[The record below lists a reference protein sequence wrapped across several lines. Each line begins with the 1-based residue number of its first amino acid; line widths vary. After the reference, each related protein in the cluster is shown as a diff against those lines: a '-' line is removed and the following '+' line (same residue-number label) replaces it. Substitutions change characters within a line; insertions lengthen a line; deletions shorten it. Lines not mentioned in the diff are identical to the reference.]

1 MSLFNIKNHKND
13 LLFVPLGGSN
23 EIGMNLNLYHYK
35 GKWLMV
41 DCGSGFADDYLPGV
55 DMIIADITFIEKYKK
70 DIVGLILTH
79 AHEDHLG
86 GVQYLWNSLKCPIY
100 TTTFTA
106 NFLKIRLSEYDFAK
120 NIKIHEVKPS
130 SKINLAPFSLEMI
143 PLTHSAPEMQAI
155 MIRTELGNILHTGDW
170 KFDNNPVLGKK
181 SDEELLKSY
190 GDEGVLAL
198 VCDST
203 NVFNKG
209 SSGSEGDV
217 RKSLVD
223 IIAGCPQMVVVSTF
237 ASNLARLD
245 TIIHAA
251 QLASRKVVLTGR
263 SLHRMMLAA
272 EESGYFKDIAP
283 LISERDISRFRRD
296 ELLVIAT
303 GCQGEPMAATA
314 KLASNSHPSMK
325 LAPKDTMIFSSK
337 IIPGNEKKI
346 SRLFNIFVKNGV
358 EVITERDH
366 FVHVSGH
373 PAIEELKKMYSLIR
387 PNICIP
393 VHGESVHIHEHV
405 KLAKKNGI
413 KQALEVE
420 NGNVVLLEPNNAKII
435 SKVESGY
442 LAVDGNYLLSVE
454 SPIFKAR
461 RRMRE
466 SGIVIASVVMNKKG
480 LLATNPIL
488 SMPGLLDPNEDIKL
502 INLIKNNIVELIKIQ
517 NKQAKKVLPDEQV
530 IEAIK
535 GTIRK
540 TLKQEIN
547 KSPMIIVN
555 VERIISE

>member
-1 MSLFNIKNHKND
+1 MSSFNIKNHKND
-13 LLFVPLGGSN
+13 VLFIPLGGSN
-23 EIGMNLNLYHYK
+23 EIGMNFNLYHYK
-35 GKWLMV
+35 GKWLII

-55 DMIIADITFIEKYKK
+55 DMMIADSSFIEKHKK
-70 DIVGLILTH
+70 DIVGMIITH

-86 GVQYLWNSLKCPIY
+86 GVQYLWNNLKCPIY

-106 NFLKIRLSEYDFAK
+106 HFLKIRLNEYDFAK
-120 NIKIHEVKPS
+120 NIKIHEVKAG
-130 SKINLAPFSLEMI
+130 SKIDLNPFLLEMI

-155 MIRTELGNILHTGDW
+155 MIRTEAGNILHTGDW
-170 KFDNNPVLGKK
+170 KFDNDPVLGKK
-181 SDEELLKSY
+181 ADKKLLKSY

-209 SSGSEGDV
+209 TSGSEGNV
-217 RKSLVD
+217 RNSLID
-223 IIAGCPQMVVVSTF
+223 IIDSCPQMVVVSTF

-251 QLASRKVVLTGR
+251 QLAGRKVSLIGR
-263 SLHRMMLAA
+263 SLHRIKLAA
-272 EESGYFKDIAP
+272 EESGYFQDIAP
-283 LISERDISRFRRD
+283 LISERDVSRFRRE
-296 ELLVIAT
+296 ELLIIAT
-303 GCQGEPMAATA
+303 GCQGEPLAATA
-314 KLASNSHPSMK
+314 KLASNSHPSIK

-346 SRLFNIFVKNGV
+346 FRLFNIFVKSGV

-373 PAIEELKKMYSLIR
+373 PSVNELQKMYSLIR

-393 VHGESVHIHEHV
+393 VHGEPVHIHEHV

-413 KQALEVE
+413 PNAVEVE
-420 NGNVVLLEPNNAKII
+420 NGSVVLLEPNNAKVIA
-435 SKVESGY
+435 KVESGY
-442 LAVDGNYLLSVE
+442 LAVDGNYLLPID

-466 SGIVIASVVMNKKG
+466 SGIVIASIVIDKKG
-480 LLATNPIL
+480 MLASKPIL
-488 SMPGLLDPNEDIKL
+488 SMPGLLDANEDMKL
-502 INLIKNNIVELIKIQ
+502 INIIKNDISELIKTQ
-517 NKQAKKVLPDEQV
+517 HHQAKKALSNEQ
-530 IEAIK
+530 IK
-535 GTIRK
+535 ERIKSTIRK

-547 KSPMIIVN
+547 KSPAIIVN
-555 VERIISE
+555 IEKAME

>member
-1 MSLFNIKNHKND
+1 MSSFNIKNHKND

-35 GKWLMV
+35 GKWLMI

-55 DMIIADITFIEKYKK
+55 DMIIADSSFIEKYKK

-100 TTTFTA
+100 TTTFTS
-106 NFLKIRLSEYDFAK
+106 NFLKIRLNEYDFAK
-120 NIKIHEVKPS
+120 NIKIHEVKPG
-130 SKINLAPFSLEMI
+130 SKINLDPFSLEMV

-155 MIRTELGNILHTGDW
+155 MIRTDAGNILHTGDW
-170 KFDNNPVLGKK
+170 KFDNDPILGKK
-181 SDEELLKSY
+181 ADEELLKSY

-223 IIAGCPQMVVVSTF
+223 IIAGCPQIVVVSTF
-237 ASNLARLD
+237 ASNLARID

-251 QLASRKVVLTGR
+251 GLAGRKVVLTGR

-272 EESGYFKDIAP
+272 QESGYFKDIAP
-283 LISERDISRFRRD
+283 LISERDVSRFRRE

-314 KLASNSHPSMK
+314 KLASNAHPSIR

-346 SRLFNIFVKNGV
+346 FRLFNIFIKAGI

-373 PAIEELKKMYSLIR
+373 PSIDELQKMYSLIR

-393 VHGESVHIHEHV
+393 VHGEPVHIHEHV

-413 KQALEVE
+413 KQAIEVE
-420 NGNVVLLEPNNAKII
+420 NGSVVLLEPNNAKVM

-442 LAVDGNYLLSVE
+442 LAVDGNYLLSLE

-466 SGIVIASVVMNKKG
+466 SGIVVASVVINKKG
-480 LLATNPIL
+480 LLVANPML
-488 SMPGLLDPNEDIKL
+488 SMPGLLDPKEDMAL
-502 INLIKNNIVELIKIQ
+502 VNLIKNDIKELVTIQ
-517 NKQAKKVLPDEQV
+517 NKQAKKALSDEQV

-547 KSPMIIVN
+547 KSPVIIVN
-555 VERIISE
+555 LEKAVD

>member
-1 MSLFNIKNHKND
+1 MSSFNIKNHKND

-23 EIGMNLNLYHYK
+23 EIGMNLNVYLYK
-35 GKWLMV
+35 GKLLIA

-55 DMIIADITFIEKYKK
+55 DMIIPDASFIEKHKK
-70 DIVGLILTH
+70 DIVAMILTH

-100 TTTFTA
+100 ATTFTA
-106 NFLKIRLSEYDFAK
+106 NFLKIRLNEYDFSK
-120 NIKIHEVKPS
+120 KIKIHEVKPG
-130 SKINLAPFSLEMI
+130 SKINLDPFSLEMV

-155 MIRTELGNILHTGDW
+155 MIRTDAGNILHTGDW
-170 KFDNNPVLGKK
+170 KFDNDPVLGKK
-181 SDEELLKSY
+181 ADEELLKSY

-209 SSGSEGDV
+209 TSGSEGDV
-217 RKSLVD
+217 RKSLID

-251 QLASRKVVLTGR
+251 ALAGRKVVLTGR
-263 SLHRMMLAA
+263 SLHRIKMAA
-272 EESGYFKDIAP
+272 EESGYFKDINP
-283 LISERDISRFRRD
+283 LISEKDVSRFRRE

-303 GCQGEPMAATA
+303 GCQGEPLAATA
-314 KLASNSHPSMK
+314 KLAANSHPSIK

-346 SRLFNIFVKNGV
+346 FRLFNIFVKSGV

-373 PAIEELKKMYSLIR
+373 PSIDELKKMYSLIK

-393 VHGESVHIHEHV
+393 VHGEPVHIHEHV

-413 KQALEVE
+413 KHAVEVE
-420 NGNVVLLEPNNAKII
+420 NGSVVLLEPNNAKVVA
-435 SKVESGY
+435 KVESGY
-442 LAVDGNYLLSVE
+442 LAVDGNYLVPVE

-466 SGIVIASVVMNKKG
+466 AGIVIASVVINKKG
-480 LLATNPIL
+480 LLAANPIL
-488 SMPGLLDPNEDIKL
+488 SMPGLLDPNEDIPL
-502 INLIKNNIVELIKIQ
+502 INIIKNDIIELIDIQ
-517 NKQAKKVLPDEQV
+517 SKQAKKALSNEQ
-530 IEAIK
+530 IEEAVRSA
-535 GTIRK
+535 IRK

-547 KSPMIIVN
+547 KSPVIIVN
-555 VERIISE
+555 IEKIKE

>member
-1 MSLFNIKNHKND
+1 MSSFNIKNHKND

-35 GKWLMV
+35 GKWLMI

-55 DMIIADITFIEKYKK
+55 DMIIADSSFIEKYKK

-100 TTTFTA
+100 TTTFTS
-106 NFLKIRLSEYDFAK
+106 NFLKIRLNEYDFAK
-120 NIKIHEVKPS
+120 NIKIHEVKPG
-130 SKINLAPFSLEMI
+130 SKINLDPFSLEMV

-155 MIRTELGNILHTGDW
+155 MIRTDAGNILHTGDW
-170 KFDNNPVLGKK
+170 KFDNDPILGKK
-181 SDEELLKSY
+181 ADEELLKSY

-223 IIAGCPQMVVVSTF
+223 IIAGCPQIVVVSTF

-251 QLASRKVVLTGR
+251 GLAGRKVVLTGR

-272 EESGYFKDIAP
+272 QESGYFKDIAP
-283 LISERDISRFRRD
+283 LISERDVSRFRRE

-314 KLASNSHPSMK
+314 KLASNAHPSIR

-346 SRLFNIFVKNGV
+346 FRLFNIFVKAGI

-373 PAIEELKKMYSLIR
+373 PSIDELQKMYSLIR

-393 VHGESVHIHEHV
+393 VHGEPVHIHEHV

-413 KQALEVE
+413 KQAIEVE
-420 NGNVVLLEPNNAKII
+420 NGSVVLLEPNNAKVM

-442 LAVDGNYLLSVE
+442 LAVDGNYLLPLE

-466 SGIVIASVVMNKKG
+466 SGIVVASVVINKKG
-480 LLATNPIL
+480 LLVANPML
-488 SMPGLLDPNEDIKL
+488 SMPGLLDPKEDMAL
-502 INLIKNNIVELIKIQ
+502 VNLIKNDVKELVTIQ
-517 NKQAKKVLPDEQV
+517 NKQAKKALSDEQV

-547 KSPMIIVN
+547 KSPVIIVN
-555 VERIISE
+555 LEKAVD

>member
-1 MSLFNIKNHKND
+1 MSSFNIKNHKND

-35 GKWLMV
+35 GKWLMI

-55 DMIIADITFIEKYKK
+55 DMIIADSSFIEKYKK

-106 NFLKIRLSEYDFAK
+106 NFLKIRLNEYDFSK
-120 NIKIHEVKPS
+120 NIKIHEVKPG
-130 SKINLAPFSLEMI
+130 SKINLEPFSLEMV
-143 PLTHSAPEMQAI
+143 PLTHSAPEMQAV
-155 MIRTELGNILHTGDW
+155 MIRTDAGNILHTGDW
-170 KFDNNPVLGKK
+170 KFDNDPVLGKK
-181 SDEELLKSY
+181 ADEELLKSY

-209 SSGSEGDV
+209 GSGSEGDV

-223 IIAGCPQMVVVSTF
+223 IIAGCHQMVVVSTF

-251 QLASRKVVLTGR
+251 GLAGRKVVLTGR
-263 SLHRMMLAA
+263 SLHRMMLTAQ
-272 EESGYFKDIAP
+272 ESGYFKDIAP
-283 LISERDISRFRRD
+283 LISERDVSRFRRE

-314 KLASNSHPSMK
+314 KLASNSHQSIK

-346 SRLFNIFVKNGV
+346 FRLFNIFVKAGV

-373 PAIEELKKMYSLIR
+373 PSIDELQKMYSLIR

-393 VHGESVHIHEHV
+393 VHGEPVHIHEHV

-413 KQALEVE
+413 KQAVEVE
-420 NGNVVLLEPNNAKII
+420 NGSVVLLEPNNAQVI
-435 SKVESGY
+435 SKVGNGY
-442 LAVDGNYLLSVE
+442 LAVDGNYLLPVE

-466 SGIVIASVVMNKKG
+466 SGIVVASVVINKKG
-480 LLATNPIL
+480 LLAANPML
-488 SMPGLLDPNEDIKL
+488 SMPGLLDPKEDMAL
-502 INLIKNNIVELIKIQ
+502 VNLIKNDIKELVTIQ
-517 NKQAKKVLPDEQV
+517 NKQAKKALLDEQV

-547 KSPMIIVN
+547 KSPVIIVN
-555 VERIISE
+555 LEKAVE

>member
-1 MSLFNIKNHKND
+1 MSSFNIKNHKND

-35 GKWLMV
+35 GKWLMI

-55 DMIIADITFIEKYKK
+55 DMIIADSSFIEKYKK

-106 NFLKIRLSEYDFAK
+106 NFLKIRLNEYDFAK
-120 NIKIHEVKPS
+120 NIKIHEVKPG
-130 SKINLAPFSLEMI
+130 SKISLDPFSLEMV

-155 MIRTELGNILHTGDW
+155 MIRTDAGNILHTGDW
-170 KFDNNPVLGKK
+170 KFDNDPVLGKK
-181 SDEELLKSY
+181 ADEELLKSY

-251 QLASRKVVLTGR
+251 ELAGRKVVLTGR

-272 EESGYFKDIAP
+272 QESGYFKDIAP
-283 LISERDISRFRRD
+283 LISEHDVSRFRRE

-314 KLASNSHPSMK
+314 KLASNSHQSIK

-346 SRLFNIFVKNGV
+346 FRLFNIFVKAGV

-373 PAIEELKKMYSLIR
+373 PSIDELQKMYSLIR

-393 VHGESVHIHEHV
+393 VHGEPVHIHEHV

-413 KQALEVE
+413 KQAVEVE
-420 NGNVVLLEPNNAKII
+420 NGSVVLLESNNAKVI

-442 LAVDGNYLLSVE
+442 LAVDGNYLLPVE

-466 SGIVIASVVMNKKG
+466 AGIVVASVVINKKG
-480 LLATNPIL
+480 LLAANPML
-488 SMPGLLDPNEDIKL
+488 SMPGLLDPKEDMAL
-502 INLIKNNIVELIKIQ
+502 VNLIKNDIKELVTIQ
-517 NKQAKKVLPDEQV
+517 NKQAKKALSDEQV

-547 KSPMIIVN
+547 RSPVIIVN
-555 VERIISE
+555 LEKAVE

>member
-1 MSLFNIKNHKND
+1 MSSFNIKNHKND

-23 EIGMNLNLYHYK
+23 EIGMNLNLFHYK
-35 GKWLMV
+35 GKWLMI

-55 DMIIADITFIEKYKK
+55 DMIIADSSFIEKYKK

-106 NFLKIRLSEYDFAK
+106 NFLKIRLNEYDFAK
-120 NIKIHEVKPS
+120 NIKIHEVKPG
-130 SKINLAPFSLEMI
+130 SKISLDPFSLEMV

-155 MIRTELGNILHTGDW
+155 MIRTDAGNILHTGDW
-170 KFDNNPVLGKK
+170 KFDNDPVLGKK
-181 SDEELLKSY
+181 ADEELLKSY

-251 QLASRKVVLTGR
+251 ELAGRKVVLTGR

-272 EESGYFKDIAP
+272 QESGYFKDIAP
-283 LISERDISRFRRD
+283 LISEHDVSRFRRE

-314 KLASNSHPSMK
+314 KLASNSHQSIK

-346 SRLFNIFVKNGV
+346 FRLFNIFVKAGV

-373 PAIEELKKMYSLIR
+373 PSIDELQKMYSLIR

-393 VHGESVHIHEHV
+393 VHGEPVHIHEHV

-413 KQALEVE
+413 KQAVEVE
-420 NGNVVLLEPNNAKII
+420 NGSVVLLESNNAKVI

-442 LAVDGNYLLSVE
+442 LAVDGNYLLPVE

-466 SGIVIASVVMNKKG
+466 AGIVVASVVINKKG
-480 LLATNPIL
+480 LLAANPML
-488 SMPGLLDPNEDIKL
+488 SMPGLLDPKEDMAL
-502 INLIKNNIVELIKIQ
+502 VNLIKNDIKELVTIQ
-517 NKQAKKVLPDEQV
+517 NKQAKKALSDEQV

-547 KSPMIIVN
+547 KSPVIIVN
-555 VERIISE
+555 LEKAVE

>member
-1 MSLFNIKNHKND
+1 MSSFNIKNHKND

-35 GKWLMV
+35 GKWLMI

-55 DMIIADITFIEKYKK
+55 DMIIADSSFIEKYKK

-106 NFLKIRLSEYDFAK
+106 NFLKIRLNEYDFAK
-120 NIKIHEVKPS
+120 NIKIHEVKPG
-130 SKINLAPFSLEMI
+130 SKISLDPFSLEMV

-155 MIRTELGNILHTGDW
+155 MIRTDAGNILHTGDW
-170 KFDNNPVLGKK
+170 KFDNDPVLGKK
-181 SDEELLKSY
+181 ADEELLKSY

-251 QLASRKVVLTGR
+251 ELAGRKVVLTGR

-272 EESGYFKDIAP
+272 QESGYFKDIAP
-283 LISERDISRFRRD
+283 LISEHDVSRFRRE

-314 KLASNSHPSMK
+314 KLASNSHQSIK

-346 SRLFNIFVKNGV
+346 FRLFNIFVKAGV

-373 PAIEELKKMYSLIR
+373 PSIDELQKMYSLIR

-393 VHGESVHIHEHV
+393 VHGEPVHIHEHV

-413 KQALEVE
+413 KQAVEVE
-420 NGNVVLLEPNNAKII
+420 NGSVVLLESNNAKVI

-442 LAVDGNYLLSVE
+442 LAVDGNYLLPVE

-466 SGIVIASVVMNKKG
+466 AGIVVASVVINKKG
-480 LLATNPIL
+480 LLAANPML
-488 SMPGLLDPNEDIKL
+488 SMPGLFDPKEDMAL
-502 INLIKNNIVELIKIQ
+502 VNLIKNDIKELVTIQ
-517 NKQAKKVLPDEQV
+517 NKQAKKALSDEQV

-547 KSPMIIVN
+547 RSPVIIVN
-555 VERIISE
+555 LEKAVE

>member
-1 MSLFNIKNHKND
+1 MSSFNIKNHKND
-13 LLFVPLGGSN
+13 LLFIPLGGSN
-23 EIGMNLNLYHYK
+23 EIGMNFNLYHYK
-35 GKWLMV
+35 GKWLII

-55 DMIIADITFIEKYKK
+55 DMMIADSSFIEKHKK
-70 DIVGLILTH
+70 DIVGMIITH

-120 NIKIHEVKPS
+120 NIKIHEVTPGG
-130 SKINLAPFSLEMI
+130 KIDLAPFSLEMV

-155 MIRTELGNILHTGDW
+155 MIRTEAGNILHTGDW
-170 KFDNNPVLGKK
+170 KFDNDPVLGKK
-181 SDEELLKSY
+181 ADEELLKSY

-251 QLASRKVVLTGR
+251 QLAGRKVALTGR
-263 SLHRMMLAA
+263 SLHRIKLAA

-283 LISERDISRFRRD
+283 LISERDVSRFRRE
-296 ELLVIAT
+296 ELLIIAT
-303 GCQGEPMAATA
+303 GCQGEPLAATA
-314 KLASNSHPSMK
+314 KLASNSHQSIK

-346 SRLFNIFVKNGV
+346 FRLFNIFVKSGV

-373 PAIEELKKMYSLIR
+373 PSVDELQKMYSLIR
-387 PNICIP
+387 SNICIP
-393 VHGESVHIHEHV
+393 VHGEPVHIHEHV

-413 KQALEVE
+413 KQAVEVE
-420 NGNVVLLEPNNAKII
+420 NGSVVLLEPNNAKVIA
-435 SKVESGY
+435 KVESGY
-442 LAVDGNYLLSVE
+442 LAVDGNYLIPVE

-466 SGIVIASVVMNKKG
+466 SGIVIASIVIDQKG
-480 LLATNPIL
+480 LLAAKPIL
-488 SMPGLLDPNEDIKL
+488 SMPGLLDANEDMQL
-502 INLIKNNIVELIKIQ
+502 INIIKNDIAELIKTQ
-517 NKQAKKVLPDEQV
+517 QSQAKKALSKEQ
-530 IEAIK
+530 IEEKIK
-535 GTIRK
+535 STIRK

-547 KSPMIIVN
+547 KSPAIIVN
-555 VERIISE
+555 IEKAIE

>member
-1 MSLFNIKNHKND
+1 MSSFNIKNHKND
-13 LLFVPLGGSN
+13 LLFIPLGGSN
-23 EIGMNLNLYHYK
+23 EISMNLNLYHYK
-35 GKWLMV
+35 GKWLIV

-55 DMIIADITFIEKYKK
+55 DMIIPDSSFIEKHKK
-70 DIVGLILTH
+70 DIVGMVLTH

-100 TTTFTA
+100 ATTFTA
-106 NFLKIRLSEYDFAK
+106 NFLKIRLNEYDFSK
-120 NIKIHEVKPS
+120 NIKIHEVKAG
-130 SKINLAPFSLEMI
+130 SKINLAPFSLEMV

-155 MIRTELGNILHTGDW
+155 MIRTENGNVLHTGDW
-170 KFDNNPVLGKK
+170 KFDNDPVLGKK
-181 SDEELLKSY
+181 ADEELLKSY
-190 GDEGVLAL
+190 GKEGILAL

-209 SSGSEGDV
+209 TSGSEGDV

-251 QLASRKVVLTGR
+251 ELAGRKVALTGR
-263 SLHRMMLAA
+263 SLHRIKLAA
-272 EESGYFKDIAP
+272 KESGYLKDITP
-283 LISERDISRFRRD
+283 LISERDVSRFKRN
-296 ELLVIAT
+296 ELLIIAT
-303 GCQGEPMAATA
+303 GCQGEPLAATA
-314 KLASNSHPSMK
+314 KLASNSHPSIK

-346 SRLFNIFVKNGV
+346 FRLFNIFVKAGV

-373 PAIEELKKMYSLIR
+373 PSIDELTKMYNLTK

-393 VHGESVHIHEHV
+393 VHGEPVHIHEHV

-413 KQALEVE
+413 PNAVEVE
-420 NGNVVLLEPNNAKII
+420 NGSVVLLEPNNAKVIA
-435 SKVESGY
+435 KVENGY
-442 LAVDGNYLLSVE
+442 LAVDGNYLLPVE

-466 SGIVIASVVMNKKG
+466 AGIVIASIVIDKKG
-480 LLATNPIL
+480 LLAAKPML
-488 SMPGLLDPNEDIKL
+488 SLPGLLDPNEDMQL
-502 INLIKNNIVELIKIQ
+502 INIIKNDIIELIKMQ
-517 NKQAKKVLPDEQV
+517 QSQAKKALSNEQ
-530 IEAIK
+530 IEEGIR
-535 GTIRK
+535 GLIRK

-547 KSPMIIVN
+547 KTPVIMVN
-555 VERIISE
+555 IEKTN

>member
-1 MSLFNIKNHKND
+1 MSSFNIKNHKND
-13 LLFVPLGGSN
+13 LLFIPLGGSN
-23 EIGMNLNLYHYK
+23 EIGMNFNLYHYK
-35 GKWLMV
+35 GKWLII

-55 DMIIADITFIEKYKK
+55 DMMIADSRFIEKHKK
-70 DIVGLILTH
+70 DIVGMIITH

-100 TTTFTA
+100 TTSFTA
-106 NFLKIRLSEYDFAK
+106 NFLKIRLNAYDFAK
-120 NIKIHEVKPS
+120 NIKIHEVKPG
-130 SKINLAPFSLEMI
+130 SKIDLAPFSLEMV

-155 MIRTELGNILHTGDW
+155 MIRTEAGNILHTGDW
-170 KFDNNPVLGKK
+170 KFDNDPVLGKK
-181 SDEELLKSY
+181 ADEELLKSY

-217 RKSLVD
+217 RKSLID

-251 QLASRKVVLTGR
+251 QLAGRKVALTGR
-263 SLHRMMLAA
+263 SLHRIKLAA
-272 EESGYFKDIAP
+272 EESGYFKDIVP
-283 LISERDISRFRRD
+283 LISERDVSRLRRE
-296 ELLVIAT
+296 ELLIIAT
-303 GCQGEPMAATA
+303 GCQGEPLAATA
-314 KLASNSHPSMK
+314 KLASNSHPSIK

-346 SRLFNIFVKNGV
+346 FRLFNIFVKSGV

-373 PAIEELKKMYSLIR
+373 PSIDELQKMYSLIK

-393 VHGESVHIHEHV
+393 VHGEPVHIHEHV

-413 KQALEVE
+413 KQAVEVE
-420 NGNVVLLEPNNAKII
+420 NGSVVLLEPNNAKVIA
-435 SKVESGY
+435 KVESGY
-442 LAVDGNYLLSVE
+442 LAIDGKYLLPIE

-466 SGIVIASVVMNKKG
+466 SGIVIASIVIDQNM
-480 LLATNPIL
+480 LAAKPIL
-488 SMPGLLDPNEDIKL
+488 SMPGLLDANEDMQL
-502 INLIKNNIVELIKIQ
+502 INIIKNDIAELIKTQQ
-517 NKQAKKVLPDEQV
+517 NQAKKALSNEQ
-530 IEAIK
+530 IEERIK
-535 GTIRK
+535 STIRK

-547 KSPMIIVN
+547 KSPAIIVN
-555 VERIISE
+555 IEKTMA

>member
-23 EIGMNLNLYHYK
+23 EIGMNLNLYHYQ
-35 GKWLMV
+35 GKWLMI

-55 DMIIADITFIEKYKK
+55 DMIIADSSFIEKYKK

-106 NFLKIRLSEYDFAK
+106 NFLKIRLHEYDFAK
-120 NIKIHEVKPS
+120 NIKIHEVKPG
-130 SKINLAPFSLEMI
+130 SKINLDPFSLEMV

-155 MIRTELGNILHTGDW
+155 MIRTDAGNILHTGDW
-170 KFDNNPVLGKK
+170 KFDNDPILGQKA
-181 SDEELLKSY
+181 DEELLKSY

-209 SSGSEGDV
+209 SSGSEGDI

-251 QLASRKVVLTGR
+251 GFAGRKVVLTGR

-272 EESGYFKDIAP
+272 QESGYLNNIAP
-283 LISERDISRFRRD
+283 LISERDVSRFRRE

-314 KLASNSHPSMK
+314 KLASNSHPSIK
-325 LAPKDTMIFSSK
+325 LVPKDTMIFSSK
-337 IIPGNEKKI
+337 IIPSNEKKI
-346 SRLFNIFVKNGV
+346 FRLFNIFVKAGV

-373 PAIEELKKMYSLIR
+373 PSIDELQKMYSLIR

-393 VHGESVHIHEHV
+393 VHGEPVHIHEHV

-413 KQALEVE
+413 KQAVKVE
-420 NGNVVLLEPNNAKII
+420 NGSVVLLEPNNAKVI
-435 SKVESGY
+435 SKVENGY
-442 LAVDGNYLLSVE
+442 LAVDGNYLLPVE

-466 SGIVIASVVMNKKG
+466 SGIVVASVVINKKG
-480 LLATNPIL
+480 LLAANPML
-488 SMPGLLDPNEDIKL
+488 SMPGLLDPKEDMAL
-502 INLIKNNIVELIKIQ
+502 VNLIKNDIKELVTIQ
-517 NKQAKKVLPDEQV
+517 NKQAKKALSDEQV
-530 IEAIK
+530 IEVIK
-535 GTIRK
+535 GIIRK

-547 KSPMIIVN
+547 KSPVIIVN
-555 VERIISE
+555 LEKAVE

>member
-1 MSLFNIKNHKND
+1 MSSFNIKNHKND

-23 EIGMNLNLYHYK
+23 EIGMNFNLYHYK
-35 GKWLMV
+35 GKWLII
-41 DCGSGFADDYLPGV
+41 DCGSGFADDHLPGV
-55 DMIIADITFIEKYKK
+55 DMIIPDISFIEKYKK

-106 NFLKIRLSEYDFAK
+106 NFLKIRLNDYDFAK
-120 NIKIHEVKPS
+120 NIKIHEVKAG
-130 SKINLAPFSLEMI
+130 SKINLAPFLLEMI

-155 MIRTELGNILHTGDW
+155 MIRTETGNILHTGDW
-170 KFDNNPVLGKK
+170 KFDNDPILGQKA
-181 SDEELLKSY
+181 DEELLKSY
-190 GDEGVLAL
+190 GEEGVLAL

-203 NVFNKG
+203 NVFNQG
-209 SSGSEGDV
+209 SSGSEGEV

-251 QLASRKVVLTGR
+251 GLAGRKVALTGR
-263 SLHRMMLAA
+263 SLHRIILAA
-272 EESGYFKDIAP
+272 EESGYLKDIAP
-283 LISERDISRFRRD
+283 LISERDVSRFRRE
-296 ELLVIAT
+296 ELLIIAT
-303 GCQGEPMAATA
+303 GCQGEPLAATA
-314 KLASNSHPSMK
+314 KLASNSHPSIK

-346 SRLFNIFVKNGV
+346 FRLFNIFVKAGV

-373 PAIEELKKMYSLIR
+373 PGVDELQKMYSLIK

-393 VHGESVHIHEHV
+393 VHGEPVHIHEHV

-413 KQALEVE
+413 KHAVEVE
-420 NGNVVLLEPNNAKII
+420 NGSVVLLEPNNAKVIA
-435 SKVESGY
+435 KVESGY
-442 LAVDGNYLLSVE
+442 LAVDGNYLLPTE

-466 SGIVIASVVMNKKG
+466 SGIAIASVVIDKKG
-480 LLATNPIL
+480 MLAAKPIL
-488 SMPGLLDPNEDIKL
+488 SMPGLLDPNEDMQL
-502 INLIKNNIVELIKIQ
+502 INVIKKDIIELIKMQ
-517 NKQAKKVLPDEQV
+517 QTQAKKALSNEQ
-530 IEAIK
+530 IEEGIK
-535 GTIRK
+535 GLIRK

-547 KSPMIIVN
+547 KTPVIIVN
-555 VERIISE
+555 IEKATE

>member
-1 MSLFNIKNHKND
+1 MSSFNIKNHKND
-13 LLFVPLGGSN
+13 LLFIPLGGSN
-23 EIGMNLNLYHYK
+23 EIGMNFNLYHYK
-35 GKWLMV
+35 GKWLII

-55 DMIIADITFIEKYKK
+55 DMMIADSSFIEKHKK
-70 DIVGLILTH
+70 DIVGMIITH

-120 NIKIHEVKPS
+120 NIKIHEVTPEG
-130 SKINLAPFSLEMI
+130 KIDLAPFSLEMV

-155 MIRTELGNILHTGDW
+155 MIRTEAGNILHTGDW
-170 KFDNNPVLGKK
+170 KFDNDPVLGKK
-181 SDEELLKSY
+181 ADEELLKSY

-217 RKSLVD
+217 RKSLID

-251 QLASRKVVLTGR
+251 QLAGRKVALTGR
-263 SLHRMMLAA
+263 SLHRIKLAA

-283 LISERDISRFRRD
+283 LISERDVSRFRRE
-296 ELLVIAT
+296 ELLIIAT
-303 GCQGEPMAATA
+303 GCQGEPLAATA
-314 KLASNSHPSMK
+314 KLASNSHQSIK

-346 SRLFNIFVKNGV
+346 FRLFNIFVKSGV

-373 PAIEELKKMYSLIR
+373 PSVDELQKMYSLIR

-393 VHGESVHIHEHV
+393 VHGEPVHIHEHV

-413 KQALEVE
+413 KQAVEVE
-420 NGNVVLLEPNNAKII
+420 NGSVVLLEPNNAKVIA
-435 SKVESGY
+435 KVESGY
-442 LAVDGNYLLSVE
+442 LAVDGNYLLPVE

-466 SGIVIASVVMNKKG
+466 SGIVIASIVIDQKG
-480 LLATNPIL
+480 LLTAKPIL
-488 SMPGLLDPNEDIKL
+488 SMPGLLDANEDMQL
-502 INLIKNNIVELIKIQ
+502 INIIKNDIAELIKTQ
-517 NKQAKKVLPDEQV
+517 QSQAKKALSREQ
-530 IEAIK
+530 IEEKIK
-535 GTIRK
+535 STIRK

-547 KSPMIIVN
+547 KSPAIIVN
-555 VERIISE
+555 IEKAIE